1 MIDKQ
6 KAQRVILWAAIEDYA
21 GLWELVWE
29 LNTAFPD
36 ADESEKL
43 ATCQQVTRELISDGH
58 VELFRCEEPDGNLTK
73 LPTDEALTL
82 LSALSSWKT
91 PDDDAT
97 SLRVSATTS
106 GEKLYHSL

>member
-1 MIDKQ
+1 MIDEK

-43 ATCQQVTRELISDGH
+43 STCQRITGELISSGY
-58 VELFRCEEPDGNLTK
+58 VELFRCEEPDGDTTK
-73 LPTDEALTL
+73 LPTSEAL
-82 LSALSSWKT
+82 ALILKRDSWKT
-91 PDDDAT
+91 PDGDTT
-97 SLRVSATTS
+97 SLRVSATVS
-106 GEKLYHSL
+106 GEELHNSV